1 MFYQFHWKQYPVIII
16 IALVVS
22 FLALIMIFVTLG
34 IIYFHRIK
42 TEDTN
47 EEEAASEL
55 IIIEELNNHILRYDS
70 LNEIPEKE
78 LRTVVNKLTRLKQKS
93 LVFTKVLTRTLM
105 SFSILLTGTIQL
117 VINATYNL
125 LKLREGTLKKLNS
138 KLWFV
143 KIEGLKEVQEIND
156 NHSISQ
162 VITLTKDNNIN
173 VRVSAYAAL
182 MQLDYE
188 EKYKFLVDEQETLT
202 QWHQIILTNAVE
214 MIDSTELPDFKTYLG
229 STNNS
234 IVLLCIKL
242 ILHYNQLN
250 SVSSLITL
258 LNHKDD
264 EIRCF
269 VIQALGKLNANE
281 AEQKLIERYPNESIG
296 NKVQILLALGDIISL
311 TSLKFLTHKFIKEE
325 DFYILKSAAAAIN
338 AFPQELKKL
347 VPFDSTLLG
356 KKQITL
362 IKHYEE
368 PLNIYGST

>member
-1 MFYQFHWKQYPVIII
+1 M

-22 FLALIMIFVTLG
+22 FLALAMIFVTLG

-55 IIIEELNNHILRYDS
+55 IIIEELNKHILRYDS
-70 LNEIPEKE
+70 LNEVPEKE
-78 LRTVVNKLTRLKQKS
+78 LLNVINKLTRLKQKS

-125 LKLREGTLKKLNS
+125 LKLQEDTFKKLKS

-143 KIEGLKEVQEIND
+143 KIEGLREVQEIND
-156 NHSISQ
+156 NDSISQ

-182 MQLDYE
+182 IQLDSK
-188 EKYKFLVDEQETLT
+188 EKYKFLDDEQETLT
-202 QWHQIILTNAVE
+202 LWHQIILTNAME
-214 MIDSTELPDFKTYLG
+214 KIDSNELPDFKRYLG

-234 IVLLCIKL
+234 IVLLCMKL

-250 SVSSLITL
+250 AVSSLIKL
-258 LNHKDD
+258 LSHKDD

-269 VIQALGKLNANE
+269 VIQALGKLNADE
-281 AEQKLIERYPNESIG
+281 AEQQLIERYPKESLG
-296 NKVQILLALGDIISL
+296 NKTQILLSLGNIISL
-311 TSLKFLTHKFIKEE
+311 ISLKFLTDKFIRGEHF
-325 DFYILKSAAAAIN
+325 DILKSAAEAIN
-338 AFPQELKKL
+338 TFPQELKKL
-347 VPFDSTLLG
+347 VPIDSTLLDE
-356 KKQITL
+356 KQITL

-368 PLNIYGST
+368 PLNLYGSI

>member
-1 MFYQFHWKQYPVIII
+1 MFYHFHWPQYPVIIM

-22 FLALIMIFVTLG
+22 LLALAMIFVTLG

-42 TEDTN
+42 TEDKN

-55 IIIEELNNHILRYDS
+55 IIIEELNKHILRYDS
-70 LNEIPEKE
+70 LNEVPEKE

-125 LKLREGTLKKLNS
+125 LKLRENTLKKLKS

-143 KIEGLKEVQEIND
+143 KIEGLREVQEIND

-188 EKYKFLVDEQETLT
+188 EKYKFLVNEKETLT
-202 QWHQIILTNAVE
+202 QWHQIILTYAME
-214 MIDSTELPDFKTYLG
+214 KIDPNDLPDFKAYLG
-229 STNNS
+229 STNKS
-234 IVLLCIKL
+234 IVLLCMKL

-250 SVSSLITL
+250 AVASLIAL
-258 LNHKDD
+258 LNHEND

-269 VIQALGKLNANE
+269 VIQALGKLNADE
-281 AEQKLIERYPNESIG
+281 AEQKLIERYPNESLS
-296 NKVQILLALGDIISL
+296 NKAQILLSLGGHLDLS
-311 TSLKFLTHKFIKEE
+311 
-325 DFYILKSAAAAIN
+325 
-338 AFPQELKKL
+338 FPW
-347 VPFDSTLLG
+347 
-356 KKQITL
+356 
-362 IKHYEE
+362 HR
-368 PLNIYGST
+368 